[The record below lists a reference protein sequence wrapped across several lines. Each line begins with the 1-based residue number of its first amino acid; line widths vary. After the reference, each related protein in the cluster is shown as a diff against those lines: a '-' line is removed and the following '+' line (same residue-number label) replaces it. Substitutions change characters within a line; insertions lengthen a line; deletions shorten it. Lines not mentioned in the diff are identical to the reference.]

1 MFVVIFFMMF
11 FLVIFLFHSLYLVM
25 TNPRLPT
32 KKKQKKTEQKITVFK
47 KTSENDALNRNY
59 KPSLYDIKETQS
71 RIQTLHKKI
80 KSQRKRIKNS
90 KHISSNTLKHLQDLH
105 LQHQKLK
112 TKKQKHQDNL
122 AYLELIPTN
131 REKCNFCS

>member
-11 FLVIFLFHSLYLVM
+11 FLVIFLFHTLYLVM

-47 KTSENDALNRNY
+47 KTSENDALKRKY
-59 KPSLYDIKETQS
+59 KPSLYDIKEAQS
-71 RIQTLHKKI
+71 RLQTLYKKI
-80 KSQRKRIKNS
+80 KSQQTLYKKSQQKRIKNS
-90 KHISSNTLKHLQDLH
+90 KHISSNI
-105 LQHQKLK
+105 QKLK
-112 TKKQKHQDNL
+112 TRVQKHQNNL
-122 AYLELIPTN
+122 PYLELIPTN